1 MVRSL
6 RFILGFVMI
15 LVSTGVLVGQEVA
28 APPAPPTVWNRLG
41 FPEGVRKLRGN
52 LTNRNG
58 NRPGREPKV
67 PLKALNHPAN
77 LAEGMPPVVQE
88 AAKVKIQEDLAP
100 QKIKAI
106 KYLTSIGCACYDKTG
121 KITAALIESSED
133 CTEDVR
139 LATVEAIGNAASG
152 QCCGNCGMKCCCK
165 PEMTMQLAKIA
176 YDRDDKGCYI
186 EPSKRVRDAARQAL
200 FACCPNAEPVTEI
213 SPEPEPA
220 PEKKPTPET
229 GDDSEERRPQAEGG
243 DAEAATDADDAAGA
257 SDDEMNEDDAAD
269 EPMEDDGPLPLP
281 KQARLHQP
289 VSGPRMA
296 RVPDATTQA
305 QLRERNALYGVVV
318 NLDASLRI
326 AHVHFTGSDEPI
338 PSGTR
343 LMAVVERPDGRY
355 WLGPFQ
361 VYESFGD
368 SSNVTAAASVDFNAL
383 TVGTPMVASL
393 EWTTT
398 QTASTSQD
406 QLAPVVPAQP
416 IVHPA
421 TAPIRRVSATTT
433 VPAIQFDESSR

>member
-1 MVRSL
+1 ML
-6 RFILGFVMI
+6 I
-15 LVSTGVLVGQEVA
+15 LVSAGAVVGQDVA

-41 FPEGVRKLRGN
+41 FPEGFRKLRGN

-77 LAEGMPPVVQE
+77 LAEGMPPVIQE

-121 KITAALIESSED
+121 KITQALIESSED

-152 QCCGNCGMKCCCK
+152 QCCGNCGTKCCCK

-200 FACCPNAEPVTEI
+200 FACCPNTEPVTEI
-213 SPEPEPA
+213 IPEPEPT
-220 PEKKPTPET
+220 PEKRPTPES
-229 GDDSEERRPQAEGG
+229 GDDSDETRPQVEGS
-243 DAEAATDADDAAGA
+243 ATETSSDADDEETEDEGA
-257 SDDEMNEDDAAD
+257 DDEPAD
-269 EPMEDDGPLPLP
+269 DDGPLPLP
-281 KQARLHQP
+281 KQAAVVRP
-289 VSGPRMA
+289 VTSQRMA
-296 RVPDATTQA
+296 RVPDAELQA
-305 QLRERNALYGVVV
+305 QLRERNALYAVVV
-318 NLDASLRI
+318 NVDASLRI
-326 AHVHFTGSDEPI
+326 AHVHFTGSDAPI

-368 SSNVTAAASVDFNAL
+368 SSNVTAAASVDFHAL

-393 EWTTT
+393 EGINTQTVSTT
-398 QTASTSQD
+398 QDQQD

-416 IVHPA
+416 MVHPA
-421 TAPIRRVSATTT
+421 TAPIRRVSATTP
-433 VPAIQFDESSR
+433 VPTIQFDETSR